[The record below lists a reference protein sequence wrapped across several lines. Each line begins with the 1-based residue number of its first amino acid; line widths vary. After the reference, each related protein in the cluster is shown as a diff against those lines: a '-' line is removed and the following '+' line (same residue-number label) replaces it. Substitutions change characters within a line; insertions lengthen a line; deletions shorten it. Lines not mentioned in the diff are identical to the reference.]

1 MIKCA
6 IVGCGRIAQKHASI
20 LTSTPN
26 MKMSL
31 VAAVEPNFEKRVA
44 FSNRYNVQV
53 FETLEELLLH
63 HLGNIDLVIVCTPSG
78 SHFEVSLRVI
88 ESGIN
93 VLIEKPI
100 SLKVDQA
107 NFLIERA
114 SMLSVRL
121 YVVKQN
127 RFNDAVKFAHESY
140 LKGLFGKP
148 YLASIRLFW
157 NRGPGY
163 YSLDDW
169 RGTWKEDGG
178 ALINQAIHHI
188 DIMQWFLGDAESVF
202 AFGKN
207 FTNPRDAWDSVCAT
221 ILFKSGALG
230 SVQISTATQPRDLEA
245 SFALLGSNGTFE
257 ISGKSLNEIRYW
269 ETSRSSDIES
279 STKYVQSKPSD
290 IYGDGHKEL
299 LENVALHLLD
309 NKGDVIEG
317 SEAIKSLKL
326 ASGILRSIE
335 KGEAV
340 HFNSNYQSTLLGF

>member
-1 MIKCA
+1 LIRCA
-6 IVGCGRIAQKHASI
+6 IVGCGRIAEKHASI
-20 LTSTPN
+20 LTSILNTE
-26 MKMSL
+26 MSL
-31 VAAVEPNFEKRVA
+31 VAAVEPNFQKRVA
-44 FSNRYNVQV
+44 FSKRHNVQV
-53 FETLEELLLH
+53 FETLDELLLH
-63 HLGNIDLVIVCTPSG
+63 HLGNINLIIVCTPSG
-78 SHFEVSLRVI
+78 SHFEVSRRVI

-100 SLKVDQA
+100 SLRVDQA
-107 NFLIERA
+107 NYLIKSA
-114 SMLSVRL
+114 SKLGVKL

-127 RFNDAVKFAHESY
+127 RFNDAVKLAHESY
-140 LKGLFGKP
+140 MKGLFGKP

-157 NRGPGY
+157 NRDAGY
-163 YSLDDW
+163 YSLDEW

-221 ILFKSGALG
+221 ILFKNGALG

-245 SFALLGSNGTFE
+245 SFALLGSDGTFE

-269 ETSRSSDIES
+269 ETPRSSDIES
-279 STKYVQSKPSD
+279 KSKYVQSKPSD
-290 IYGDGHKEL
+290 IYGHGHKEL
-299 LENVALHLLD
+299 LENVALHLRD
-309 NKGDVIEG
+309 NKGNVIEG

-340 HFNSNYQSTLLGF
+340 QFNSFHESTLLGY